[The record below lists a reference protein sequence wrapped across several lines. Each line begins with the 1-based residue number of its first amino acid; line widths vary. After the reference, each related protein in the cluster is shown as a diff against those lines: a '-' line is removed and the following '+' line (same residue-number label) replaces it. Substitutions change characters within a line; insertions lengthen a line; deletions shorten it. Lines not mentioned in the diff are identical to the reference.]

1 MSRAEA
7 LNPGNDVI
15 HAVLGSS
22 IPQHLS
28 DSSELKDQTSLWQ
41 QELET
46 ARPGSDFSRQ
56 GPDVS
61 GGAGGRRLHNN
72 KRSFVTGPL
81 WVLKATPCLP
91 LPPSFLPHPFCCTL
105 FTPPKPILGHLM
117 NPRCLG
123 EATEVVVYSRRCFT
137 PLPWQCPQAFTSQ
150 GSGGRKGEGKKED
163 NKLVKEPGT
172 QYCDYSWSGEWGRG
186 SHPVLERRSDGW
198 RERWDGFRF
207 PWFGMVLGKG
217 SRQCAWS

>member
-7 LNPGNDVI
+7 LNAGNDVI
-15 HAVLGSS
+15 HAALGSS

-28 DSSELKDQTSLWQ
+28 DSSGLKDQTSLWQ

-61 GGAGGRRLHNN
+61 GGAVLGGEEAAQQQEEFCHGSPKQHLVSPFH
-72 KRSFVTGPL
+72 
-81 WVLKATPCLP
+81 LP
-91 LPPSFLPHPFCCTL
+91 SSPTL
-105 FTPPKPILGHLM
+105 SAAHSFTPPKPILGHLM

-123 EATEVVVYSRRCFT
+123 EAAEVVVYSRSCFT

-150 GSGGRKGEGKKED
+150 GSGGRKGG
-163 NKLVKEPGT
+163 
-172 QYCDYSWSGEWGRG
+172 GEKRG
-186 SHPVLERRSDGW
+186 
-198 RERWDGFRF
+198 
-207 PWFGMVLGKG
+207 
-217 SRQCAWS
+217 